1 MNWNLIG
8 ILIFVT
14 ITSYF
19 LTLLTRKLAVKRDIL
34 DHPQSDPSRKKH
46 KNPIPL
52 MGATGFIVL
61 GMVATSVVWLIQKYN
76 FFDLNEY
83 LIRGLYVPVS
93 MFWVIVSICILII
106 AGYLDDTNRVSNK
119 YRFLLVGIAIFI
131 TIFFGKIRIE
141 ALSYPFG
148 ELLPG
153 LPFLPDF
160 LAFLWLGFCL
170 FSTKVL
176 DGHDGIVSVV
186 GGISLLSIASIS
198 TFAQVNQPMIYI
210 LALVWFCSIIGFLPF
225 NYPNAKLYLGDGG
238 SMIIGF
244 VIGVLSIMAGAKIA
258 TSGTVI
264 GWFIVD
270 ILFVWVRRIIDGR
283 SPLTSADRYHWHQRL
298 ADIGL
303 NKVQVLA
310 ITTFI
315 LLITSSLG
323 LLIQTREKIYVLIS
337 QIVFLLIIFAITW
350 GVGRVRRVK
359 EVV

>member
-1 MNWNLIG
+1 MTWELLI
-8 ILIFVT
+8 I
-14 ITSYF
+14 
-19 LTLLTRKLAVKRDIL
+19 LTLTVIVSYILTHFARKLAIKYDIL
-34 DHPQSDPSRKKH
+34 DHPQSDPARKKH

-52 MGATGFIVL
+52 MGATGFIILGVL
-61 GMVATSVVWLIQKYN
+61 LTSSIWLIQKYN
-76 FFDLNEY
+76 LFELQEY
-83 LIRGLYVPVS
+83 LIKGLYVPVS
-93 MFWVIVSICILII
+93 MFWVMVSIGILVI
-106 AGYLDDTNRVSNK
+106 AGYLDDTNKVSNK
-119 YRFLLVGIAIFI
+119 YRFLLVGLALLI
-131 TIFFGKIRIE
+131 TIFLGKIRIE
-141 ALSYPFG
+141 ALSYPFN
-148 ELLPG
+148 ELLPNIPY
-153 LPFLPDF
+153 LPEF

-176 DGHDGIVSVV
+176 DGHDGIVSIV

-198 TFAQVNQPMIYI
+198 TFAQVNQPLIFI
-210 LALVWFCSIIGFLPF
+210 LALVWFCCILGFLPF
-225 NYPNAKLYLGDGG
+225 NYPNARLYLGDGG

-244 VIGVLSIMAGAKIA
+244 VIGLLSIMAGAKIA

-270 ILFVWVRRIIDGR
+270 ILFVWFRRILDGR

-323 LLIQTREKIYVLIS
+323 LMIQTREKVYVLVS
-337 QIVFLLIIFAITW
+337 QIVFLLVIFAITW
-350 GVGRVRRVK
+350 AVSKSKMALKK
-359 EVV
+359 E